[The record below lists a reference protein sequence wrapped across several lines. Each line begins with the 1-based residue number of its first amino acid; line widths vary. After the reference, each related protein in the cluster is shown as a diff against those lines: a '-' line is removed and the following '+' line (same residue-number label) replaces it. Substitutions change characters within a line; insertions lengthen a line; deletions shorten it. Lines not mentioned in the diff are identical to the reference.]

1 MYQQVQLN
9 QSSKITSSI
18 IKQKR
23 GDNHKSYDLS
33 PNGQN
38 LFLSFFQYVKYKII
52 CEIIFILKIK
62 LKICNIYNVL
72 WHINIYNNKGIVL
85 EIN

>member
-1 MYQQVQLN
+1 MIEKVFKFWVN
-9 QSSKITSSI
+9 
-18 IKQKR
+18 
-23 GDNHKSYDLS
+23 
-33 PNGQN
+33 
-38 LFLSFFQYVKYKII
+38 YKII